1 MTQEPNSI
9 RMDIN
14 MPSIR
19 ASGTQR
25 LVAEI
30 KKKTLRDRLMTAL
43 FGARHEILIILPSR
57 DVRNVVFTRQRDEE
71 EEGAPE

>member
-14 MPSIR
+14 MPSLR
-19 ASGTQR
+19 ASGAQR

-30 KKKTLRDRLMTAL
+30 KKKTLRDRLLSAL
-43 FGARHEILIILPSR
+43 FGPQHEILIIMPSR
-57 DVRNVVFTRQRDEE
+57 DVRNVVFTRQRDEK